1 MAIKV
6 RLFLDGKQVE
16 ASQLVINN
24 VTINRIVNSIV
35 ENTNTTCQG
44 KPEEVA

>member
-35 ENTNTTCQG
+35 ENNNAACQG